1 MTHNLCWRDIW
12 FDPVNYYEIDEAG
25 NVTTTSTELPA
36 PVIYESTN
44 GSIYVIL
51 KSQEKNKKG
60 VYVSKPYK
68 IDMLVLWVFARD
80 AFAKAYIRENDSKD
94 SALFIDIIHKDGN
107 QLNNHISNLEAK
119 RPEEVWI
126 PLEYKDVTRGRY
138 EISNLCK
145 VRQFKDGKWQLVTE
159 GTDSDGYPLYSLA
172 TTPRRNP
179 KYPCYNMKKHLIVAS
194 CFVANPNPELYTQVN
209 HINGCKTDN
218 SPQNLEWVSPYMNT
232 RHAIMCNLSP
242 NQPTLTTAEIDM
254 VRDMLLDPR
263 YKGSPVKIYGAIDKQ
278 RHPYISQNIIYAIK
292 SNNRAY
298 VRTDSKYGTD
308 PIEFPKCKGHG
319 RVSHLTQDLTD
330 MLDKMY
336 FDPIYM
342 GSNGKV
348 NKEALW
354 QDFES
359 DVLKKRKIDKIS
371 RRMVF
376 TYLCKYN

>member
-44 GSIYVIL
+44 GSVYVIL

-80 AFAKAYIRENDSKD
+80 AFAKAYIREDDSKD
-94 SALFIDIIHKDGN
+94 SVLFIDIIHKDGN

-126 PLEYKDVTRGRY
+126 PLEYKDVEKGRY
-138 EISNLCK
+138 EISTFGRI
-145 VRQFKDGKWQLVTE
+145 RQKKKGEWVIVKIQPHSDP
-159 GTDSDGYPLYSLA
+159 DGYQVYSL
-172 TTPRRNP
+172 TVFPRRNP
-179 KYPCYNMKKHLIVAS
+179 KYSNVNMRKHIIVAS

-218 SPQNLEWVSPYMNT
+218 SLCNLEWVSPYMNT
-232 RHAIMCNLSP
+232 RHAIECNLSP

-254 VRDMLLDPR
+254 VRDMLLDQQ
-263 YKGSPVKIYGAIDKQ
+263 YKGSPVKIYGAINKKL
-278 RHPYISQNIIYAIK
+278 HPNISQNIIYSIK

-298 VRTDSKYGTD
+298 VRADSKYGTD
-308 PIEFPKCKGHG
+308 PIDFPKCKGHG
-319 RVSHLTQDLTD
+319 RVSYLTQDLTD

-336 FDPIYM
+336 RNPIYM
-342 GSNGKV
+342 GTNGKV

-354 QDFES
+354 QDFKSEIS
-359 DVLKKRKIDKIS
+359 ENRGIS